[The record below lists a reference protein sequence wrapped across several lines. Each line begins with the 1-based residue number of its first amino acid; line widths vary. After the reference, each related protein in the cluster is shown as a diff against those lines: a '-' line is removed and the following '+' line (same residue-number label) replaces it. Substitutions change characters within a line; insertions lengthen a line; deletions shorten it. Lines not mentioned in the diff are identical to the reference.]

1 MKTTDNTSHKL
12 EDITLSSE
20 FLRKIGNKDLQELQQ
35 DNLFLFPPHISEDSS
50 LSDNQKVIETNADIF
65 KTTNIMGIVGYNQE
79 QLFIGSRFDNG
90 TNFFFY
96 YLLKRVLNFNFLNLE
111 VGSKNQRNYMDW
123 LIYLFPKYL
132 NESLKKGLYKEYRT
146 YQYNDFNVR
155 GTIDVKRQIKENV
168 PFTGKMAYRSREY
181 SYENSLIH
189 LIRYTIEYIKKH
201 KEYRKVLTHD
211 AVTRENIKAIEEKS
225 QNYQQQGLHQIY
237 SHNLRKPVRHAYYF
251 EYRFLQQLCLS
262 ILSQETV
269 IHNKNGKDK
278 LYGFLFDG
286 AWLFEEY
293 VNLLIQA
300 DFLHPKNKQHQNR
313 QQLFGKQSAGK
324 LGAIYP
330 DFISKNENERI
341 IADAKYK
348 PFDNIYGKDYLQLLA
363 YMYRFD
369 SNKGFYIY
377 PYQSSETRSHHETFH
392 LLRGVNGMSRM
403 RAIESDISVI
413 KLGIQIPSHAETF
426 KEFEVEMTLAETR
439 FKNIIGEQTDTGFKD
454 I

>member
-1 MKTTDNTSHKL
+1 MKTTDNTSHRL

-20 FLRKIGNKDLQELQQ
+20 FLQKLGNKELQELQQ
-35 DNLFLFPPHISEDSS
+35 ENLFLFPPHISEDSG
-50 LSDNQKVIETNADIF
+50 LSDSQKVIETNADVL
-65 KTTNIMGIVGYNQE
+65 KTTNIMGIIGYKKE
-79 QLFIGSRFDNG
+79 QLFIGSRFDNS
-90 TNFFFY
+90 TDYFFY
-96 YLLKRVLNFNFLNLE
+96 YLLKRVLNFNFVNLE
-111 VGSKNQRNYMDW
+111 VGSKNQHNYMDW

-146 YQYNDFNVR
+146 YEYNDFNVR
-155 GTIDVKRQIKENV
+155 GTIDVKRQLKENI

-181 SYENSLIH
+181 SYDNPLIH
-189 LIRYTIEYIKKH
+189 LIRYTIEYIKRH
-201 KEYRKVLTHD
+201 KEFRKVLTHD

-225 QNYQQQGLHQIY
+225 QKYQQQGLHQIY
-237 SHNLRKPVRHAYYF
+237 SYNLRKPVRHAYYF
-251 EYRFLQQLCLS
+251 EYRFLQQLCLN

-293 VNLLIQA
+293 VNLLIKD
-300 DFLHPKNKQHQNR
+300 DFMQPKNKQHQYK
-313 QQLFGKQSAGK
+313 QQLFGKEPAGK

-377 PYQSSETRSHHETFH
+377 PYQSNETRSHHETFH

-403 RAIESDISVI
+403 RAIENDISVI
-413 KLGIQIPSHAETF
+413 KLGIQIPAHTETF
-426 KEFEVEMTLAETR
+426 REFEAAMKIAEKEFKTL
-439 FKNIIGEQTDTGFKD
+439 I
-454 I
+454 